1 MAIKAQSQITLSCVV
16 DVAATYRYYLLQAST
31 LSPPDKPTK
40 KPPGGSWSDAEPS
53 YTSGST
59 NTLYFV
65 DLTVFSNGTWAYS
78 SVSKSSAYEAAKE
91 AYNKA
96 QKVTETVDG
105 LTKIQDGD
113 VLIDGDKVYL
123 SAAFVK
129 SIFAQDI
136 TATGTIK
143 GGTLKG
149 TEIIGAILKGG
160 AINISGTYDNY
171 TGRQTGYI
179 KTQKNEDTNEP
190 ELVLGVGEVKV
201 LIRYINDG
209 ASPDIILDAP
219 CISIG
224 PYGEQSETTVYNLTV
239 DGNLSGSPDVRSY
252 TNFSGGIISSGTIN
266 VVKYLGWCH
275 VFGEFKLSAA
285 VSNWTQVLSSSQ
297 VPDPIHGINIYPAA
311 THWGTSFVRAPRIQI
326 NGSGGLSIRYGAAAT
341 YDFSVAYPI

>member
-1 MAIKAQSQITLSCVV
+1 M
-16 DVAATYRYYLLQAST
+16 
-31 LSPPDKPTK
+31 
-40 KPPGGSWSDAEPS
+40 
-53 YTSGST
+53 
-59 NTLYFV
+59 
-65 DLTVFSNGTWAYS
+65 
-78 SVSKSSAYEAAKE
+78 
-91 AYNKA
+91 
-96 QKVTETVDG
+96 
-105 LTKIQDGD
+105 
-113 VLIDGDKVYL
+113 
-123 SAAFVK
+123 
-129 SIFAQDI
+129 
-136 TATGTIK
+136 
-143 GGTLKG
+143 
-149 TEIIGAILKGG
+149 KGG

-171 TGRQTGYI
+171 TGQQTGYI
-179 KTQKNEDTNEP
+179 KTQKNEDTSEP
-190 ELVLGVGEVKV
+190 ELVLGVGGAKV

-326 NGSGGLSIRYGAAAT
+326 SGNGGLSIRYGAAAT